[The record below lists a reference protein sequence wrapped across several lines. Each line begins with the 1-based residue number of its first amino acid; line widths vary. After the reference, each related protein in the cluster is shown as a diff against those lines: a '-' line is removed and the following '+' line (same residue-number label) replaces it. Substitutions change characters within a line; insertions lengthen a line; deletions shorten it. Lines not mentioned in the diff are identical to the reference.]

1 MDVFSQTI
9 ATTLVLNIFYT
20 SIKPRAYRLQ
30 RRRGHVTAIVLC
42 VPSKIQV
49 RQWFVTNYS
58 NISCLDCTMHIVEE
72 LYYF

>member
-1 MDVFSQTI
+1 MSLLI
-9 ATTLVLNIFYT
+9 IKIRKPKYATESLLV
-20 SIKPRAYRLQ
+20 KPRAYRLQ
-30 RRRGHVTAIVLC
+30 RRRGHVSAIVLC

-58 NISCLDCTMHIVEE
+58 NNGCLDCTMHIEE